1 MKDLIKQTKYF
12 KDLDTIDYHAIL
24 RCFSAKLMHFKKDEV
39 IISIGDDSKYIY
51 IISDGEAWSQSY
63 DKDGKKTIISSY
75 IKNDIFGMEFLDLEA
90 YQVELIAKSDV
101 AVIACNKFR
110 FITPCQNRCKRH
122 IDCMKMVFLNM
133 SSSLSKKD
141 KRITTLCK
149 SKTRDKIYDYL
160 KNISKNKKAYFKIPF
175 TQQELATYLGL
186 ERSALSAELNKMK
199 KEGIIDF
206 DLNMY
211 KIIKK

>member
-12 KDLDTIDYHAIL
+12 KDLEPIDYHAIL

-39 IISIGDDSKYIY
+39 IISIGDDAKYIY
-51 IISDGEAWSQSY
+51 IIADGEAWSKSY
-63 DKDGKKTIISSY
+63 DKDGKSTLISNY
-75 IKNDIFGMEFLDLEA
+75 IKNDIFGMEFLENDTSPF
-90 YQVELIAKSDV
+90 ELIAKSDV
-101 AVIACNKFR
+101 YVIACNKFR

-122 IDCMKMVFLNM
+122 IDCMKMSFLNM
-133 SSSLSKKD
+133 SSSLNKKD
-141 KRITTLCK
+141 MRINTLCK
-149 SKTRDKIYDYL
+149 SKTRDKIYNYL